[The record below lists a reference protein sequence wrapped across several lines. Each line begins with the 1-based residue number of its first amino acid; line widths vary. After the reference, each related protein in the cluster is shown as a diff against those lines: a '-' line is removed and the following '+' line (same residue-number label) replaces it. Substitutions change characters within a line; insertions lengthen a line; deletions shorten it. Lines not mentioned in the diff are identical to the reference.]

1 MADNINIF
9 DNTAVGTQRLI
20 QATAGVLT
28 LQSTAADPGFSIG
41 PGDTDD
47 FFRLTVS
54 RSSNVVVKLNPDVG
68 DLSLAVLDAAGNLIP
83 TIGTSNNPSALADAA
98 VTNAANPLQ
107 PGQTYYIRVSGS
119 EATTVN
125 YTLTVETNPVS
136 RADILWRNIS
146 PPGSPDSGANGIWRM
161 NGTQVLS
168 YDNTGVPVDP
178 AWRLAAVGDFNRDG
192 AADYFWQEPT
202 TGTIGTW
209 LMDASGT
216 TVKSFAQI
224 PYNVTGEWYI
234 GGVGDFNGDAGLD
247 IIWRNSNTGLTGVWL
262 MNGTNVASFQPIDY
276 ITDTS
281 WLIESVA
288 DFNGDSKPDVFYRN
302 SATGENLLWM
312 MDGISFLSAEGN
324 LPSLPIGW
332 SMEGVGDFD
341 GDGDADLLW
350 RDYSTGTNAVWF
362 LNRTEFASGEFLQPL
377 VDPTIYRIAG
387 VITNTLPIDLAGNTP
402 QSNFYIG
409 KLDNTATYADTIG
422 GTDSFDYYVFNLAV
436 GSKIGITAQGTD
448 LSALAD
454 IEVLAADGST
464 VLGSTTATNPNE
476 ERLTDLTLNAGSYY
490 VRVRSFSPT
499 SVGYAIAIAAE
510 EQLPVNLRIS
520 ADPPITTPVTTFR
533 RLDGTT
539 FTSSNAVSVK
549 DPFTFDMD
557 YKVTYAGRPLNEF
570 KVGFFLSK
578 DGVLDAADLR
588 LDLNNDGQSNAND
601 FALITGAQPNTEITR
616 TQRLTLPSK
625 DSPFWID
632 EGLYNIIIVLDPD
645 NEILEQDPQTGNP
658 AETDNAFAAPIRVR
672 DARRPDLIPENFD
685 VVQPGIVRGNTINL
699 AGAIRN
705 IGTASSDALNT
716 QGTQFTIRFYLS
728 TDQQLSTATDFALTN
743 NISFTPLAAGAQTSI
758 GNNVT
763 ATIPTTWGGYNS
775 PPPGNQYY
783 VLMVVNS
790 NGNVQEITDGN
801 LNNVVF
807 DTLVIS

>member
-54 RSSNVVVKLNPDVG
+54 RSSNIIVKLNPDVG
-68 DLSLAVLDAAGNLIP
+68 DLNLAILDAAGNSIP
-83 TIGTSNNPSALADAA
+83 TIGSTNNPSALADAA

-119 EATTVN
+119 EAATVN
-125 YTLTVETNPVS
+125 YTLTVETNPIS
-136 RADILWRNIS
+136 RADILWRNVS

-161 NGTQVLS
+161 NGTQVLK

-178 AWRLAAVGDFNRDG
+178 AWRLAAVGDFDRDG

-224 PYNVTGEWYI
+224 PYNVTGEWYV
-234 GGVGDFNGDAGLD
+234 GGLGDFNGDTNLD
-247 IIWRNSNTGLTGVWL
+247 ILWRNSNTGLTGVWL
-262 MNGTNVASFQPIDY
+262 MNGTNVASYTPIDA
-276 ITDTS
+276 ITEVA

-302 SATGENLLWM
+302 SITGENLLWM
-312 MDGISFLSAEGN
+312 MDGISFLSAEGS
-324 LPSLPIGW
+324 LPSLPTSW
-332 SMEGVGDFD
+332 SMEGAGDFD

-350 RDYSTGTNAVWF
+350 RDYATGTNAVWF
-362 LNRTEFASGEFLQPL
+362 LNRTAFASGEFLQPL

-387 VITNTLPIDLAGNTP
+387 VISNTLPIDLAGNTP

-422 GTDSFDYYVFNLAV
+422 GTDSLDYYVFNLAV
-436 GSKIGITAQGTD
+436 GSKVGITATGTG
-448 LSALAD
+448 LSASTD
-454 IEVLAADGST
+454 IEILSGDGST
-464 VLGSTTATNPNE
+464 VLGSTTATNANE
-476 ERLTDLTLNAGSYY
+476 ERLTDLTLNAGNYY

-499 SVGYAIAIAAE
+499 SIGYAIAIAAE
-510 EQLPVNLRIS
+510 EQLPVNLLFPTT
-520 ADPPITTPVTTFR
+520 PPITTIRDLNGTVVDFSNPQTAPFSVVNPYSFDLEYKTTY
-533 RLDGTT
+533 
-539 FTSSNAVSVK
+539 S
-549 DPFTFDMD
+549 
-557 YKVTYAGRPLNEF
+557 GRPLSEF

-578 DGVLDAADLR
+578 DGTLDAADLR
-588 LDLNNDGQSNAND
+588 LDLNNDGQNNAAD
-601 FALITGAQPNTEITR
+601 FALITGTQPNTEIIR

-632 EGLYNIIIVLDPD
+632 EGPYNIIVVLDPD
-645 NEILEQDPQTGNP
+645 NEIIELANNNP
-658 AETDNAFAAPIRVR
+658 AEGDNTFATQIRVR
-672 DARRPDLIPENFD
+672 DARRPDLIPRNFD
-685 VVQPGIVRGNTINL
+685 VTQSTASRGSVINL
-699 AGAIRN
+699 TGAVQN
-705 IGTASSDALNT
+705 IGTAASDTLSQA
-716 QGTQFTIRFYLS
+716 GVPFIVRFYLS
-728 TDQQLSTATDFALTN
+728 SDQQFSDNDRLLRTIELPT
-743 NISFTPLAAGAQTSI
+743 LAAGAQTSI
-758 GNNVT
+758 GSNVT
-763 ATIPTTWGGYNS
+763 ANIFANDPTGQS
-775 PPPGNQYY
+775 F
-783 VLMVVNS
+783 VLMVIDPNR
-790 NGNVQEITDGN
+790 NVQELTGGD

-807 DTLVIS
+807 DTITIT